1 MAEFNWDTGKYEEQK
16 EPILKTY
23 SFEDES
29 LQDNQIEGGSTGLSY
44 NVDVDTTALK
54 KPLSAQAAL
63 DEIQTDKF
71 LETLR
76 SYYDHRDGEEF
87 FNNDFKS
94 MSHADLLE
102 YFYND
107 RTWRNNNTTSMSFDL
122 YNVFAD
128 EPERL
133 RQFAYL
139 QETYQ
144 SLPNFWNDP
153 NRTFGAWLYDFGG
166 AMIADPIN
174 LLSFGIGKQ
183 VAKETYQVALKEA
196 LKGKVSKEI
205 SERAII
211 EAQKEATK
219 KGLKKAVL
227 KGAAVEGGIGAGTG
241 ALHSTLL
248 QTTAIQADIKDEF
261 SLKDLGISTAAG
273 FGFGTV
279 FGGAFSY
286 GGFKLTSRQQ
296 KNNSVKNLVDLHNY
310 GRSEITGKKLFDD
323 LTMTKKGND
332 FYKNKTKKQIDEIE
346 AKNKI
351 NPNETIDQRIKSL
364 RQTAKEGLL
373 NSDKP
378 PKTMF
383 NYKRMSDGT
392 FGTTVYLKNAVKEIA
407 NVLEEI
413 AATKSFQMI
422 KESAERLGVNPQAVI
437 KAMEKFGTQGKE
449 LAATVLAHDMIV
461 LKNIDDIKRL
471 ASMLEFENLTPA
483 EKVKILKEL
492 SERDD
497 LAKEL
502 LVIRKQVQN
511 NLGVG
516 LASLRINRK
525 EMVVAELIVNPQNP
539 KLAKQKYE
547 GNPENFW
554 RELAKLDSN
563 EAIEDAMNNV
573 RKTNSWDLAAEY
585 VNNNLLSSPD
595 THILNIASSLVQTQW
610 KPFVMLLRAANMGVT
625 RQARAGIV
633 AREALQTYF
642 YQYYYILHAI
652 QGLGRGFRQG
662 RPVLDAMQMKVDNN
676 IRQGQLQ
683 RWLNEWGDLLNGGG
697 FVGKG
702 LNKFVYR
709 PSTFTLTL
717 PLRLLSAGDE
727 FLKTMTFK
735 ARVAAQ
741 VNSAIMRENPE
752 LISSSFL
759 QLKNR
764 KAYKAEFQRRS
775 KLYQE
780 NSGKAIEAGNVKGTT
795 EADAFEINDP
805 LEYARDSTYTQSAHQ
820 MAFDPKTGKR
830 LKFNLTGGILAWTS
844 KHRWSRVFGLHF
856 INTPSNLLR
865 WNFQHLP
872 ILGRYQLQMRHMLA
886 KDKVTGKYLNPEKAA
901 EANARIQMGYLLWG
915 SAFIAAQFGMVTS
928 GGSPNYKENDER
940 TATTGWKPYAR
951 KTQDGRYIS
960 LNRLDPFM
968 MPFFIAADITETL
981 TTALKHNEDLPEET
995 ENRLTEISMGLI
1007 TSLTR
1012 NFTSKFY
1019 TKNMLET
1026 ADVILGDGLMK
1037 TRDPERL
1044 AASMYGRF
1052 INKFA
1057 PLSGLLRYKN
1067 RVDDDYQR
1075 EIWGFMDRLRAINP
1089 LDDPEGVMPQR
1100 NIFGEKINREN
1111 GWLFGLGG
1119 KTGLWSSPFAMTEF
1133 KNSIVA
1139 KFFNERDF
1147 DYTAPSKIDK
1157 HTGINLKEKRFK
1169 TGEHKGQTYYDRWL
1183 EIKETMKVFYAPL
1196 GKEAS
1201 LKEILEYEIITPTS
1215 QMNRL
1220 PEGIVAGDDYKQK
1233 HLLSLVHAFEKDAYD
1248 VMFENNEELKAL
1260 LKKRNTFIEKKFKS
1274 ATEIWLE
1281 AYNNIK

>member
-1 MAEFNWDTGKYEEQK
+1 MADRFKIEEEK
-16 EPILKTY
+16 PIEPILKTY

-29 LQDNQIEGGSTGLSY
+29 LKENQIEGSSQGITY
-44 NVDVDTTALK
+44 NVDVDTTAFK
-54 KPLSAQAAL
+54 KPMSAQAAL
-63 DEIQTDKF
+63 EEIQTEKF

-76 SYYDHRDGEEF
+76 DYYEYRDGEEVF
-87 FNNDFKS
+87 ADDFKK

-128 EPERL
+128 DPERL
-133 RQFAYL
+133 RQFAYI

-153 NRTFGAWLYDFGG
+153 NRTFGSWLYDFGG

-174 LLSFGIGKQ
+174 FISFGVGKQ
-183 VAKETYQVALKEA
+183 VAKESYKIALKEA
-196 LKGKVSKEI
+196 LKGKVAKEI

-227 KGAAVEGGIGAGTG
+227 KGAAVEGTIGAGTG

-248 QTTAIQADIKDEF
+248 QTTAIQSDIKDEF

-273 FGFGTV
+273 FGFGTI

-296 KNNSVKNLVDLHNY
+296 KKNTVKNLVDLHNY

-323 LTMTKKGND
+323 LTITKKGND
-332 FYKNKTKKQIDEIE
+332 FYKNKTKAQIDEIE

-364 RQTAKEGLL
+364 RKTAKEGLL
-373 NSDKP
+373 NSEKP

-407 NVLEEI
+407 EVLEEI
-413 AATKSFQMI
+413 AATKSFQFI

-437 KAMEKFGTQGKE
+437 KAMEKFGKEGKE
-449 LAATVLAHDMIV
+449 LAATVLAHDMII

-471 ASMLEFENLTPA
+471 ASMLEFENLTPS
-483 EKVKILKEL
+483 EKASILKEL
-492 SERDD
+492 AERDE
-497 LAKEL
+497 LGKEL
-502 LVIRKQVQN
+502 LVVKKQVQN
-511 NLGVG
+511 NIAV
-516 LASLRINRK
+516 AQAAQRINRQ
-525 EMVVAELIVNPQNP
+525 ELNVAELIVNPENP
-539 KLAKQKYE
+539 KLAKQKID
-547 GNPENFW
+547 GNAEEFW
-554 RELAKLDSN
+554 RQVAKLDSN
-563 EAIEDAMNNV
+563 EAIEDAMTNV

-595 THILNIASSLVQTQW
+595 THILNIASSLLQTQW

-625 RQARAGIV
+625 RQARAGLV

-642 YQYYYILHAI
+642 YQYYYLIHAI
-652 QGLGRGFRQG
+652 GGLYRGFRQG
-662 RPVLDAMQMKVDNN
+662 RPVLDALQMKVDNN

-683 RWLNEWGDLLNGGG
+683 RWFNEWGDLLTSPFG

-702 LNKFVYR
+702 VNRLVWR
-709 PSTFTLTL
+709 PTSYTLTL

-752 LISSSFL
+752 LITSSFL

-764 KAYKAEFQRRS
+764 KAYRAEFKRRS
-775 KLYQE
+775 KLYHE
-780 NSGKAIEAGNVKGTT
+780 ESGKGITAANVKGTV
-795 EADAFEINDP
+795 EEDAFEINDP
-805 LEYARDSTYTQSAHQ
+805 LEYARDATYTQSAHQ

-830 LKFNLTGGILAWTS
+830 LKGNITGGLLSWTA
-844 KHRWSRVFGLHF
+844 KNRWSRVFGLHF
-856 INTPSNLLR
+856 INTPSNLIR
-865 WNFQHLP
+865 WNLQHLP
-872 ILGRYQLQMRHMLA
+872 LVGRYQLQMRHMLA

-901 EANARIQMGYLLWG
+901 EANARIQMGYLIWG

-928 GGSPNYKENDER
+928 GGSPDYKENDQR
-940 TATTGWKPYAR
+940 TATTGWKPYSVR
-951 KTQDGRYIS
+951 TSDGRYIA

-968 MPFFIAADITETL
+968 TPFFIAADITEALNTW
-981 TTALKHNEDLPEET
+981 LKHNEDLPEEV
-995 ENRLTEISMGLI
+995 ENKYIDLSMSVI

-1026 ADVILGDGLMK
+1026 ADLILGDGLMK

-1044 AASMYGRF
+1044 GASLYGRF

-1057 PLSGLLRYKN
+1057 PLSGMMRYIS
-1067 RVDDDYQR
+1067 RVNDSWER
-1075 EIWGFMDRLRAINP
+1075 EVWGFADRLSALSP
-1089 LDDPEGVMPQR
+1089 FDDPNAVMPQR

-1119 KTGLWSSPFAMTEF
+1119 QSGLWSSPFAMTQF

-1139 KFFNERDF
+1139 KFFNDRDF
-1147 DYTAPSKIDK
+1147 DYTPPSKIDK
-1157 HTGINLKEKRFK
+1157 HTGINLKEKRFE
-1169 TGEHKGQTYYDRWL
+1169 TGEYKGQTYYDRWL
-1183 EIKETMKVFYAPL
+1183 EIKSEMKVFYAPL
-1196 GKEAS
+1196 KKQAS
-1201 LKEILEYEIITPTS
+1201 LKEILEHQITDPTS
-1215 QMNRL
+1215 QMNKL

-1233 HLLSLVHAFEKDAYD
+1233 FLLKIVHDFEGEAYD
-1248 VMFENNEELKAL
+1248 IMFKNNDELMGLLKNREIFIKEKLNSSLQTWLKAVNAQ
-1260 LKKRNTFIEKKFKS
+1260 K
-1274 ATEIWLE
+1274 
-1281 AYNNIK
+1281 